1 MYTRGEPC
9 KLAPVPPSDRPE
21 WLIDVLL
28 RSVQVL
34 LVPTTECLIGSRD
47 RESSL
52 YYSDLVAS
60 EEFLGSHVLRIPTNP
75 GSANGKE
82 ESNVRDNRGKAK
94 QVTTFN
100 GRTVII
106 KENSVYSNKGGISE

>member
-1 MYTRGEPC
+1 M
-9 KLAPVPPSDRPE
+9 PPSDRPE